1 VLLVV
6 VASTE
11 HSTHTQGRPEPY
23 ICTVYDRMYGAFP
36 AESTVCTPYIPRNV
50 WFWPAL
56 LVVLLAQSTLLVVV
70 ASTEHTPHSAAS
82 TVLAHSTSLVVV
94 ASMEHITSSGS

>member
-1 VLLVV
+1 
-6 VASTE
+6 
-11 HSTHTQGRPEPY
+11 
-23 ICTVYDRMYGAFP
+23 
-36 AESTVCTPYIPRNV
+36 
-50 WFWPAL
+50 
-56 LVVLLAQSTLLVVV
+56 VV